1 MNQKD
6 LLLIEDNPDDV
17 FLMRRALQKTGFEFP
32 LHVVSDGQQ
41 ALNYLAGEDE
51 FADRDTYPI
60 PSLILLDLKLPYLS
74 GFEVLEWIRDNP
86 ALQQVEVVI
95 LTSSAEDRDQRRAR
109 ELSVATYLVK
119 PPRPETLKP
128 ILQRL
133 IHIGPAPRELLE
145 S

>member
-1 MNQKD
+1 
-6 LLLIEDNPDDV
+6 LIEDNPDDV
-17 FLMRRALQKTGFEFP
+17 FLMRRALQKTGFKFP
-32 LHVVSDGQQ
+32 LHVASDGQE
-41 ALNYLAGEDE
+41 ALDYLGGEGG
-51 FADRDTYPI
+51 FADRDRFPI

-74 GFEVLEWIRDNP
+74 GFEVLEWIRQNP

-95 LTSSAEDRDQRRAR
+95 LTSSAEERDQRKAR

-133 IHIGPAPRELLE
+133 IRIDSTHELLE